1 MCDLE
6 HCEHLIRTYEA
17 SAGTPFDYVS
27 RIRLD
32 IAWEAELPVPTSLD
46 APLTVHVPHM
56 NGQGG
61 TNDKFVVGTRDAM
74 SAYLNRTSYFFHNAS
89 FYAWLARSSHGQ
101 PFAFDC
107 RGNPGSSSGA
117 PRSPRALPSRP
128 SAVATTASSSQPA
141 AHPAAPCVAPP
152 PHCRGRRHGDQQRY
166 PRPRRRSTRGMRGCH
181 RRAACPPALV
191 AQGCRAHRGR
201 SSMWRR
207 AARRRTGAWCR

>member
-17 SAGTPFDYVS
+17 SVGAPFDFVS

-32 IAWEAELPVPTSLD
+32 VAWEAELPVPASLD

-56 NGQGG
+56 NAQGG

-74 SAYLNRTSYFFHNAS
+74 SAYLNRTSYFFLNAS
-89 FYAWLARSSHGQ
+89 WYAWLARSSHGH

-117 PRSPRALPSRP
+117 LHSPLHSLPACSGTAPRRAVFGRHRRLLLAAGCTPRHALGRPASSPQRSP
-128 SAVATTASSSQPA
+128 V
-141 AHPAAPCVAPP
+141 
-152 PHCRGRRHGDQQRY
+152 
-166 PRPRRRSTRGMRGCH
+166 
-181 RRAACPPALV
+181 
-191 AQGCRAHRGR
+191 
-201 SSMWRR
+201 W
-207 AARRRTGAWCR
+207 